1 MTVDKILLEV
11 LNNHFSG
18 IVEEMGYV
26 IHRAAFTV
34 FVKETWDFD
43 AALVTPDGEVFCYP
57 RNIGVT
63 NMLGM
68 HMGAAI
74 KCIKEFEPGDVIV
87 TNDPRSTL
95 GMCTHLPDIMLFKP
109 LFHEG
114 KLLCF
119 AWCFI
124 HSSDV
129 GGLVPGSIAPTAFD
143 RYQEGICIPPTKL
156 FSRGKLNQ
164 ELLDLILA
172 NCRIPEQNW
181 GDMKALIA
189 SLTVCERRMGQLVGR
204 YGFAPVAEGIRSL
217 LDYGESRAREVLA
230 TVPDGE
236 YEFSDYVEVDYV
248 SPYYLRIRVRLIVA
262 GSDVMLD
269 FTGTDPQVRAA
280 LNLPTFGRPNQ
291 WVVLGIVNF
300 LRTSDRSLPL
310 NRGILR
316 SVSVKIPEGSFLNP
330 SAVAA
335 TGVRHTT
342 GYRVADAVLGALSQA
357 VPKSIPA
364 AGAGQVAIVLFSHL
378 NPLSG
383 TYKVSVLQPM
393 QGGCGGRPSKDGI
406 DGVNFSAGS
415 LRNVPTEAIELE
427 APVFIERYM
436 LADRAAPGEYR
447 GGAGVVFE
455 FRCLA
460 ADAIVTARGM
470 DRFRLR
476 PYGRKG
482 GGAGTLGNTVI
493 NPGSETERQIG
504 KIDILKLQPD
514 DTVRIVAPGG
524 GGYGDPLRRD
534 PTKVLADVE
543 NGFVTAEEADSVY
556 GVVMRAG
563 AVDEKATAALRASRS
578 GRQIVEF
585 VFGDERLAYEAV
597 FSPQLQDR
605 VAALLSERPAAVR
618 QYARGRIYEAIER
631 DPALRQMPPAKFDA
645 EIRAMLDR
653 LLATTRAE
661 AHAWM

>member
-1 MTVDKILLEV
+1 
-11 LNNHFSG
+11 
-18 IVEEMGYV
+18 
-26 IHRAAFTV
+26 
-34 FVKETWDFD
+34 
-43 AALVTPDGEVFCYP
+43 
-57 RNIGVT
+57 
-63 NMLGM
+63 
-68 HMGAAI
+68 
-74 KCIKEFEPGDVIV
+74 
-87 TNDPRSTL
+87 
-95 GMCTHLPDIMLFKP
+95 
-109 LFHEG
+109 
-114 KLLCF
+114 
-119 AWCFI
+119 
-124 HSSDV
+124 
-129 GGLVPGSIAPTAFD
+129 
-143 RYQEGICIPPTKL
+143 
-156 FSRGKLNQ
+156 
-164 ELLDLILA
+164 
-172 NCRIPEQNW
+172 
-181 GDMKALIA
+181 
-189 SLTVCERRMGQLVGR
+189 
-204 YGFAPVAEGIRSL
+204 
-217 LDYGESRAREVLA
+217 
-230 TVPDGE
+230 
-236 YEFSDYVEVDYV
+236 
-248 SPYYLRIRVRLIVA
+248 
-262 GSDVMLD
+262 
-269 FTGTDPQVRAA
+269 
-280 LNLPTFGRPNQ
+280 
-291 WVVLGIVNF
+291 
-300 LRTSDRSLPL
+300 
-310 NRGILR
+310 
-316 SVSVKIPEGSFLNP
+316 
-330 SAVAA
+330 
-335 TGVRHTT
+335 
-342 GYRVADAVLGALSQA
+342 
-357 VPKSIPA
+357 
-364 AGAGQVAIVLFSHL
+364 
-378 NPLSG
+378 
-383 TYKVSVLQPM
+383 VSVLQPM

>member
-383 TYKVSVLQPM
+383 TYNVSVLQPM

-482 GGAGTLGNTVI
+482 GGAGTLGSTVI

>member
-1 MTVDKILLEV
+1 MPVDKILLEV

-43 AALVTPDGEVFCYP
+43 SALVTTDGEVFCYP

-74 KCIKEFEPGDVIV
+74 RHIKDFEPGDVIV
-87 TNDPRSTL
+87 TNDPRTTL

-109 LFHEG
+109 LFYEG

-156 FSRGKLNQ
+156 FTRGELNQ
-164 ELLDLILA
+164 PLLDLILA

-189 SLTVCERRMGQLVGR
+189 SLTICERRMGQLIER
-204 YGFAPVAEGIRSL
+204 YGFAPVAKGIPAL

-230 TVPDGE
+230 KVPDGE
-236 YEFSDYVEVDYV
+236 YEFSDYVEVDYI
-248 SPYYLRIRVRLIVA
+248 SPYYLRIKVRLAIS
-262 GSDVMLD
+262 GSDVRLD

-300 LRTSDRSLPL
+300 LRTSDRALPL

-316 SVSVKIPEGSFLNP
+316 SLSVEIPKGSFLNP

-342 GYRVADAVLGALSQA
+342 GYRVADTVLGALSQA

-378 NPLSG
+378 DPGSG
-383 TYKVSVLQPM
+383 SYKVSVLQPM
-393 QGGCGGRPSKDGI
+393 QGGCGGRPTKDGI

-427 APVFIERYM
+427 APVFVKRYM
-436 LADRAAPGEYR
+436 LADRAAAGEYR

-482 GGAGTLGNTVI
+482 GEAGTLGNTVI
-493 NPGSETERQIG
+493 NPGTPQERQIG
-504 KIDILKLQPD
+504 KIDILKLQPND
-514 DTVRIVAPGG
+514 EVRIVAPGG
-524 GGYGDPLRRD
+524 GGYGDPRRRE
-534 PTKVLADVE
+534 PGKVLKDVE
-543 NGFVTAEEADSVY
+543 DGFINAAEAASIY
-556 GVVMRAG
+556 GV
-563 AVDEKATAALRASRS
+563 ALRS
-578 GRQIVEF
+578 GAIDEAATQALRDERDDGRELVEF
-585 VFGDERLAYEAV
+585 VFGDERLAHEAIFPLAV
-597 FSPQLQDR
+597 QDL
-605 VAALLSERPAAVR
+605 VASLLAERPSAVR
-618 QYARGRIYEAIER
+618 QYARSRIYEAMER
-631 DPALRQMPPAKFDA
+631 DSGL
-645 EIRAMLDR
+645 IRLSPSRLEATIRDMLDHV
-653 LLATTRAE
+653 LATNHVE
-661 AHAWM
+661 ASV